1 MSPAMSAL
9 ASVGLSHQ
17 ILILAVL
24 ALIAAGVIGLFW
36 HYILPGSIII
46 LVASLF
52 YVAPEVN
59 TNKEVKVE
67 ISQNKHEVFDEYQAY
82 MKDCM
87 EVAEYSMFE
96 CKNLWNQRQI
106 EENTINKTDAVKEVS
121 TQEDEFRPVSDV
133 RLLDIDNQEYKS
145 KRASAIS
152 KPNAVVMQATYR

>member
-9 ASVGLSHQ
+9 ASVGISHQ

-24 ALIAAGVIGLFW
+24 ALVAAGVIGLFW

-52 YVAPEVN
+52 YVAPSDVTTPKQEAK
-59 TNKEVKVE
+59 TEQKE
-67 ISQNKHEVFDEYQAY
+67 EVFDEYQAY
-82 MKDCM
+82 MKDCI
-87 EVAEYSMFE
+87 EVADYSMFE
-96 CKNLWNQRQI
+96 CKKLWNGRQG
-106 EENTINKTDAVKEVS
+106 ETVKEVS
-121 TQEDEFRPVSDV
+121 VTEDDFRPASDTK
-133 RLLDIDNQEYKS
+133 LLDVDNQEYKV